1 MAKAQPL
8 GTVGM
13 FKTLIKSLWWDLHR
27 GESYRELLFKF
38 LNIFP
43 GESGCQIRGHFLGKL
58 MKSAGLNTKIN
69 AGSVIYFPAGMQI
82 GDNFQLNTQCVIHA
96 LGGLICGND
105 VLIGP
110 GVTIWT
116 INHEY
121 TDLNTPINTQGW
133 NRETVNIGN
142 DVWLAANVT
151 ILPGTHIPNG
161 VIIGASSLV
170 TKKDVL
176 EPFCLYGGNPIR
188 KIKHR

>member
-1 MAKAQPL
+1 M
-8 GTVGM
+8 
-13 FKTLIKSLWWDLHR
+13 KSWWWDVHKP
-27 GESYRELLFKF
+27 ECYRELLFKF
-38 LNIFP
+38 LNILP
-43 GESGCQIRGHFLGKL
+43 GESGSLIRGHLMAKL
-58 MKSAGLNTKIN
+58 MKSAGLNTRIN
-69 AGSVIYFPAGMQI
+69 AGSEIYYPGGMQV

-96 LGGLICGND
+96 LGGLVCGND

-121 TDLNTPINTQGW
+121 ADLTTPISKQGW
-133 NRETVNIGN
+133 NKEAVNIGD
-142 DVWLAANVT
+142 DVWLAAKVT
-151 ILPGTHIPNG
+151 VLPGARIPNG

-170 TKKDVL
+170 TKRDTL